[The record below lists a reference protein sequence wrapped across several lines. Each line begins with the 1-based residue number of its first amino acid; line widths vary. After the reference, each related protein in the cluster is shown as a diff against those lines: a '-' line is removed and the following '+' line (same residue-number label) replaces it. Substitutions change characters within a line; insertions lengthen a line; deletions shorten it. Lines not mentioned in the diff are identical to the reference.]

1 MCHFPFNIFFNYEI
15 NCLYCYKLVNKF
27 FKSLLVILGKSS
39 MFLEDNSWQRG
50 FLRNQS
56 CSSTSCAN
64 KLSEN
69 STLNVQCIRK
79 NSYVLKMLGHS
90 RQYS

>member
-1 MCHFPFNIFFNYEI
+1 
-15 NCLYCYKLVNKF
+15 
-27 FKSLLVILGKSS
+27 